1 MDPTGTLCV
10 ERVVR
15 GEEFDNAKDLRT
27 RVQQSFLIDH
37 RYCRSVSSGGRQRKF
52 VCTGRELEGG
62 KNIGCC
68 AVVRAHRSRKSNLW
82 KLTKADLEH
91 ENCSGEQ
98 KGASAAAVADFVSIL
113 VRVNPR
119 MSAADICNTVRAQNG
134 IDVHKRTALRCKE
147 LALNATAIG
156 MEEGFHVMS
165 SFLGGLES
173 ASHGTVASAKVSRG
187 QTQKAIFHFL

>member
-1 MDPTGTLCV
+1 M
-10 ERVVR
+10 
-15 GEEFDNAKDLRT
+15 
-27 RVQQSFLIDH
+27 
-37 RYCRSVSSGGRQRKF
+37 
-52 VCTGRELEGG
+52 
-62 KNIGCC
+62 
-68 AVVRAHRSRKSNLW
+68 RALRSRKSNLW
-82 KLTKADLEH
+82 KLTKVDLGH

-98 KGASAAAVADFVSIL
+98 KGASAAAVVDFVSTL

-165 SFLGGLES
+165 SFLAGLQS
-173 ASHGTVASAKVSRG
+173 ASHGTVTSAKVSRG
-187 QTQKAIFHFL
+187 QIQ